1 MLQQTETRRGNLSYF
16 LGGKSASDPDDWSP
30 SVDVVKETIKF
41 AMSTERLIA
50 QISQRQN
57 DHE

>member
-16 LGGKSASDPDDWSP
+16 LGGKRASDPKDWSP

-41 AMSTERLIA
+41 AMSMERL
-50 QISQRQN
+50 
-57 DHE
+57 DV